1 MIVILI
7 GFLAVAKEIDI
18 LSHTMPITN
27 IFQHDDA
34 ILHDGVV
41 TCMPDFRSEIG

>member
-7 GFLAVAKEIDI
+7 GFLTIAEEIDV
-18 LSHTMPITN
+18 LPHTLTVAH

-34 ILHDGVV
+34 ILHDGVI
-41 TCMPDFRSEIG
+41 T